1 MRKVSNDAKRVIKDH
16 INSFPRMPSHYCR
29 SNTSRDY
36 LESNLSISK
45 MHSLY
50 VEHCAGLKISPEK
63 EHYYR
68 KIFNTE
74 CANKRQM

>member
-1 MRKVSNDAKRVIKDH
+1 MSNDAKKVIKDH